1 MVQVL
6 RDGQMT
12 WEPKLLLTLVK
23 GLNLIIKKERKWEK
37 MMMMMSM
44 DTEMPLVVEELI
56 LTSG

>member
-6 RDGQMT
+6 KDGQMA

-23 GLNLIIKKERKWEK
+23 GLNLIIKKERKWE
-37 MMMMMSM
+37 MMMSSTG
-44 DTEMPLVVEELI
+44 TEMPLVEELI